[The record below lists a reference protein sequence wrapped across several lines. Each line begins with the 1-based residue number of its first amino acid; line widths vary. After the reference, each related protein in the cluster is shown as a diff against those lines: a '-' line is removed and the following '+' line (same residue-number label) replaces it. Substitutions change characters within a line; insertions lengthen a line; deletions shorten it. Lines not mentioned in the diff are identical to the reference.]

1 MCLLVIK
8 QIIPS
13 GYEKSFC
20 FAVMETP
27 QNSLNITFQDD
38 KEIQDLLKQLKDAKT
53 ELQLTKDEV
62 EQVNQDVNKCR
73 EEMDRR
79 MMMMVQMDEG
89 LWNALLELDTQ
100 MQEKKSLAN
109 QLEELTLSST
119 IESKQALLRSLQEE
133 QSSLLEQECDLKLK
147 REQLR
152 KALLDASANSE
163 EVSQGENPVQP
174 NSSSQSK
181 STEKPVR
188 KRGTRK

>member
-1 MCLLVIK
+1 
-8 QIIPS
+8 
-13 GYEKSFC
+13 
-20 FAVMETP
+20 METP

-62 EQVNQDVNKCR
+62 EQVNKDVNKCR

-89 LWNALLELDTQ
+89 LW
-100 MQEKKSLAN
+100 KKSLGN

-119 IESKQALLRSLQEE
+119 IETKQALLRSLQEE
-133 QSSLLEQECDLKLK
+133 ESSLLEQECDLKLR

-152 KALLDASANSE
+152 KALVDASANSE
-163 EVSQGENPVQP
+163 EVSQGENPVKP
-174 NSSSQSK
+174 GSSSQSK
-181 STEKPVR
+181 CTEKPVR
-188 KRGTRK
+188 KRRTRK

>member
-1 MCLLVIK
+1 
-8 QIIPS
+8 
-13 GYEKSFC
+13 
-20 FAVMETP
+20 METP

-38 KEIQDLLKQLKDAKT
+38 KEIQDLSKQLKDAKT
-53 ELQLTKDEV
+53 ELQRTKDEV
-62 EQVNQDVNKCR
+62 EQVNKDANKCR

-89 LWNALLELDTQ
+89 LWNALLELDTL

-133 QSSLLEQECDLKLK
+133 ESSLLEQECNLKLK

-152 KALLDASANSE
+152 KALVDASASSE
-163 EVSQGENPVQP
+163 EVSQGENPVKP
-174 NSSSQSK
+174 GSSSQSK